1 MIFALA
7 GIVPATLVAGNFR
20 QLKQPVQY
28 PPLHEKGGAS
38 KKIFELEGLFRY
50 ASVFLCFITKMKTF
64 FVLQSHFWG
73 NDLLCALR
81 I

>member
-38 KKIFELEGLFRY
+38 KKFVELERLFRY
-50 ASVFLCFITKMKTF
+50 ASGYSHANWSRSFRNALTVMFL
-64 FVLQSHFWG
+64 SR
-73 NDLLCALR
+73 AA
-81 I
+81 